1 MSQVVATSTRV
12 SVRIPTVLRK
22 FTGNEAEVVV
32 DGGTVLEAIRDLT
45 KQYDSLASHLFDG
58 SGALRSFVNIYVN
71 DEDVRYLDG
80 NETVLKDGDRLAI
93 IPAVA
98 GG

>member
-1 MSQVVATSTRV
+1 MSQAVATSIRV

-22 FTGNEAEVVV
+22 FTDNEAEVVV
-32 DGGTVLEAIRDLT
+32 DGGTVLDAVRDLT
-45 KQYDSLASHLFDG
+45 RQYESLASHLFDA
-58 SGALRSFVNIYVN
+58 SGTLRSFVNVYVN

-80 NETVLKDGDRLAI
+80 NDTALKDGDRLAI

>member
-1 MSQVVATSTRV
+1 MSQAVETDVRV

-22 FTGNEAEVVV
+22 FTDNQAEVTAV
-32 DGGTVLEAIRDLT
+32 GGTVLNAIKDLSS
-45 KQYDSLASHLFDG
+45 KHPSLQSHLFDAED
-58 SGALRSFVNIYVN
+58 SLRSFVNIYVN

-80 NETVLKDGDRLAI
+80 NDTALKEGDRLAI

>member
-1 MSQVVATSTRV
+1 MSQEVITSVRV

-22 FTGNEAEVVV
+22 FTENQAEVAAE
-32 DGGTVLEAIRDLT
+32 GGSVLEAIKDLT
-45 KQYDSLASHLFDG
+45 NRYKSLEAHLFDG
-58 SGALRSFVNIYVN
+58 SGTLRSFVNVYVN

-80 NETVLKDGDRLAI
+80 DETVLKDGDQLAI

>member
-1 MSQVVATSTRV
+1 MSRV

-22 FTGNEAEVVV
+22 FTENQAEVEAE
-32 DGGTVLEAIRDLT
+32 GGSVFDAVKNLAARYGSLEA
-45 KQYDSLASHLFDG
+45 HLFDG
-58 SGALRSFVNIYVN
+58 SGGLRSFVNLYVN
-71 DEDVRYLDG
+71 DEDVRYLG
-80 NETVLKDGDRLAI
+80 GQETKLKDGDRLAI

>member
-1 MSQVVATSTRV
+1 MTQTIDASVGV

-22 FTGNEAEVVV
+22 FTDNQAEVEAA
-32 DGGTVLEAIRDLT
+32 GSTVLHAIKDLT
-45 KQYDSLASHLFDG
+45 SRHESLRSHLFDA
-58 SGALRSFVNIYVN
+58 SGELRSFVNVYVN

-80 NETVLKDGDRLAI
+80 NETALKDGDELAI

>member
-1 MSQVVATSTRV
+1 MSQAVATSIRV

-22 FTGNEAEVVV
+22 FTDNEAEVEV
-32 DGGTVLEAIRDLT
+32 DGGTVLEAVSDLT
-45 KQYDSLASHLFDG
+45 KKYESLASHLFDA
-58 SGALRSFVNIYVN
+58 SGTLRSFVNIYVN

-80 NETVLKDGDRLAI
+80 NDTALKDGDRLAI

>member
-1 MSQVVATSTRV
+1 MSQEVETAV
-12 SVRIPTVLRK
+12 SVSIRIPTVLRK
-22 FTGNEAEVVV
+22 FTDNQPEVQAE
-32 DGGTVLEAIRDLT
+32 GGSILSAITDLT
-45 KQYDSLASHLFDG
+45 ARHPSLRSHLFDAAG
-58 SGALRSFVNIYVN
+58 SLRSFVNVYLN

-80 NETVLKDGDRLAI
+80 HDTALKEGDQLAI

>member
-1 MSQVVATSTRV
+1 MSHAVETGVRV

-22 FTGNEAEVVV
+22 FTDNQAEV
-32 DGGTVLEAIRDLT
+32 DAEGASVLSAIRDLAT
-45 KQYDSLASHLFDG
+45 KHPSLESHLFDASG
-58 SGALRSFVNIYVN
+58 SLRSFVNIYVN

-80 NETVLKDGDRLAI
+80 NDTVLKDGDELAI